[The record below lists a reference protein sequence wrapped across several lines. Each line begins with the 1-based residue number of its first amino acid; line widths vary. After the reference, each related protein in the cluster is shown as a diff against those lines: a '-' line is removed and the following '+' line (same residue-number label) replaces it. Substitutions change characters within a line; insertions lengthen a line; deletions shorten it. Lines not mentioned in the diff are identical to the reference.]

1 MGDCWVKMMRVDSE
15 GIVFLISEVNF
26 EDENRRLVFLGG
38 IVSEI

>member
-15 GIVFLISEVNF
+15 DIVFLISEANF
-26 EDENRRLVFLGG
+26 EDENRRLVFLEG

>member
-1 MGDCWVKMMRVDSE
+1 MMRVDSE

-38 IVSEI
+38 IVSE